1 MARRIAFFLAVITA
15 AITLLAASELPTSD
29 ADESFEVEPPILI
42 PNRDSEGDSVTAAI
56 TPAPM
61 GDPERLEKEVERAI
75 RRAQA
80 AERLF
85 KMGAFAKAEV
95 EQRALRV
102 VQLQSDLEKARLE
115 RTKQEIAQQEAQV
128 VAGEISKADLGET
141 ELQLAH
147 AIKMAHDAAA
157 KRERAEVEA
166 AEINLR
172 RQKLLLAVG
181 LGRQSEVSRDV
192 QKLSELKAA
201 KD

>member
-1 MARRIAFFLAVITA
+1 MARRIAFFLAVVTA
-15 AITLLAASELPTSD
+15 AITLLAGSELPTND
-29 ADESFEVEPPILI
+29 GDESFEVEPPILI
-42 PNRDSEGDSVTAAI
+42 PNRDSDGDSVTAAI

-61 GDPERLEKEVERAI
+61 ADPERLEKEVERAI
-75 RRAQA
+75 KRAQA

-102 VQLQSDLEKARLE
+102 VQLESDLEKARLE

-128 VAGEISKADLGET
+128 VAGEISRADLGET
-141 ELQLAH
+141 ELRLAH
-147 AIKMAHDAAA
+147 AIKTAHDAAA

-172 RQKLLLAVG
+172 RQKKLLAVG
-181 LGRQSEVSRDV
+181 IGR
-192 QKLSELKAA
+192 
-201 KD
+201 